1 MGLLRNGINSNKNR
15 NGALHM
21 MILPAVALLI
31 VFNYI
36 PLFGLVIAFQKY
48 NLFRGVLHSQ
58 WIGLDNFRFVLAFPD
73 IYQVI
78 WNTFYIAI
86 MKIIAGLVVPII
98 FALLLNEVKSAF
110 FKRSI
115 QTIVY
120 FPHFL
125 SWVLLGGIL
134 IDILSPSSGIVNQ
147 FLSVFGIKPV
157 FFLGDHTV
165 FPYVLVATET
175 WKDFGFATIVYL
187 AALTNIDQTQY
198 EAALID
204 GAGRWKQTLYVTL
217 PGMMPV
223 IILMMT
229 LSLGNVLNAGFDQIF
244 NLYSPIVYKTG
255 DIIDTLVYR
264 TGLIDRQYGPA
275 AAIGFFKSIISFVLI
290 VTSYKLADKYAN
302 YRIF

>member
-21 MILPAVALLI
+21 MILPAVALLV

-275 AAIGFFKSIISFVLI
+275 AAIGFFKSVISFVLI

>member
-1 MGLLRNGINSNKNR
+1 MDLLRNGIESIKNR

-21 MILPAVALLI
+21 MILPAVVLLI
-31 VFNYI
+31 IFNYI

-48 NLFRGVLHSQ
+48 NLFRGVLHSE
-58 WIGLDNFRFVLAFPD
+58 WIGLDNFRFILEFPD

-86 MKIIAGLVVPII
+86 MKIIAGLIVPII
-98 FALLLNEVKSAF
+98 FALLLNEVKNAF

-115 QTIVY
+115 QTVVY

-134 IDILSPSSGIVNQ
+134 IDILSPSSGLVNQ

-157 FFLGDHTV
+157 FFLGDDTV
-165 FPYVLVATET
+165 FPYVLVATDT
-175 WKDFGFATIVYL
+175 WKDFGFGTIIYL

-198 EAALID
+198 EAAVID

-290 VTSYKLADKYAN
+290 VASYKLADKYAN